1 MGFSNS
7 KCPNTEKFYNNMIS
21 FPFHDNLTD
30 DELDQIV
37 SSSKKVLT
45 QITPE

>member
-1 MGFSNS
+1 MGEAD
-7 KCPNTEKFYNNMIS
+7 CPNADNFFDNMIS

-37 SSSKKVLT
+37 ASSKKVLT
-45 QITPE
+45 KITPE